1 MKFNVFSERF
11 IYNKPYAHLS
21 LKYLLKILQIFSQL
35 ESVYLCQFSKTLSQ
49 FIPF

>member
-21 LKYLLKILQIFSQL
+21 LKYLLKILPLAF
-35 ESVYLCQFSKTLSQ
+35 TLRVK
-49 FIPF
+49 FFR

>member
-21 LKYLLKILQIFSQL
+21 LKYFLEILPLFVLSIIFFICFLKMD
-35 ESVYLCQFSKTLSQ
+35 
-49 FIPF
+49 

>member
-21 LKYLLKILQIFSQL
+21 LKYFNKNDRL
-35 ESVYLCQFSKTLSQ
+35 
-49 FIPF
+49 PFNKRSFPFNFLPP